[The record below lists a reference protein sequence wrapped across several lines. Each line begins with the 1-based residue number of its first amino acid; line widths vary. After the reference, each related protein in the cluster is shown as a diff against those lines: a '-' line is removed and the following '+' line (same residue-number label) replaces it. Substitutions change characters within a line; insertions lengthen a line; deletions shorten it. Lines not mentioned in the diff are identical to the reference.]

1 MKNICF
7 WFLVSGFLLW
17 FGHSTAQKTAKDS
30 SEKVFLL
37 GPSFAFQLPG
47 ADLANRFG
55 NNFNVGGSFTG
66 KLKSNWLFGIEGQFI
81 FGDQLKE
88 NNILDSIR
96 TQQGYVI
103 GTNGGY
109 ADVFLYERG
118 FHFFLKAGKIFPV
131 FHSNSNSGIMAAV
144 GAGLLQHKIRIEN
157 DDNNVPQVHD
167 DYIKG
172 YDRLTNGFSL
182 TQYIGWIHL
191 GKNHIANFSAG
202 FEFTQA
208 FTRSRRTFNYD
219 EMKRDDEQ
227 RLDLLFGLRASWFIP
242 FYKRRPKDFY
252 YH

>member
-1 MKNICF
+1 MKKAC
-7 WFLVSGFLLW
+7 LLLLGSGLLLNAV
-17 FGHSTAQKTAKDS
+17 FAQKAVKDS

-47 ADLANRFG
+47 ADLAERFG
-55 NNFNVGGSFTG
+55 NNFNVGGQFTA
-66 KLKSNWLFGIEGQFI
+66 KLKSNWLLGIEGQFI
-81 FGDQLKE
+81 FGDQIKE

-96 TQQGYVI
+96 TQQGFII

-118 FHFFLKAGKIFPV
+118 FNFFIKAGKVFPA
-131 FHSNSNSGIMAAV
+131 FHSNLNSGIMATI

-157 DDNNVPQVHD
+157 DDNNVPQLHG

-172 YDRLTNGFSL
+172 YDRLTNGLSF
-182 TQYIGWIHL
+182 TEYIGWIHL
-191 GKNHIANFSAG
+191 GKSRLANFSAG

-208 FTRSRRTFNYD
+208 FTKSRRTFNFD
-219 EMKRDDEQ
+219 EMKRDDEK

-242 FYKRRPKDFY
+242 FYKGKPKDFY
-252 YH
+252 YN